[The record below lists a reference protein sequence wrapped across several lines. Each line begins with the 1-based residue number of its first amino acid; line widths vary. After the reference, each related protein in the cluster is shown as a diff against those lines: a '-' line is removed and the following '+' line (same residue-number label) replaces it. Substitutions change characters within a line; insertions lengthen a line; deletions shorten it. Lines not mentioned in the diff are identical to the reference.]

1 VLIVWRKL
9 RISAGVKL
17 SVMDATLTLKLNQ
30 ETIES
35 GKKYA
40 ANKKL
45 SLSRIVEVY
54 LQSLTAERELDEIQ
68 ISPFVRSMSTGK
80 SVPADIDL
88 GKRIFR

>member
-1 VLIVWRKL
+1 MLIVWRKL

-17 SVMDATLTLKLNQ
+17 SVMDVTFTLKLNQ

-35 GKKYA
+35 AKKYA

-45 SLSRIVEVY
+45 GLSRIVEVY